1 MAATATGDAHAPG
14 RRDPVAAPSFRCS
27 PREGLPGFHCCPLQL
42 SREGPPGDDFCHP
55 VLLMAVLLIDC
66 LYRSMRLFDALLP
79 LAAFARRVVMWM
91 EHGLLLVSELL
102 ICFGLGEE
110 RALSWSEHWAGS
122 WTL

>member
-1 MAATATGDAHAPG
+1 
-14 RRDPVAAPSFRCS
+14 
-27 PREGLPGFHCCPLQL
+27 
-42 SREGPPGDDFCHP
+42 
-55 VLLMAVLLIDC
+55 MAVLLIDC